1 MPMNSDTYQIIT
13 DRIVSLLESG
23 TCPWRRPWNRIEAF
37 PANYTTGRTYHG
49 LNFLLLCMIGHEL
62 PYYLTFKQVSELG
75 GTVKKG
81 SRGLP
86 ITYWQLLKSKTETKA
101 DGTPKT
107 FPLLRYYTV
116 FNASQIEGIEFPTVT
131 SRTGTGFNPIAVAEA
146 VVAGF
151 KNGPTIEHGFKSA
164 CYSSSTDVLEM
175 PSPGSFDSPERYYST
190 LFHEM
195 GHATGHA
202 SRLARKMGNAFGS
215 EDYSKEELV
224 AEMTSAFLCAHC
236 GIDNST
242 TDQSAAYLASWIKA
256 LKGDPKMVVQAGG
269 AAQKAANFI
278 LGIGQLDTEPDAE
291 PAEQPE
297 AVAA

>member
-1 MPMNSDTYQIIT
+1 MNSDTYQIIT

-23 TCPWRRPWNRIEAF
+23 TCPWRRPWNKLNAF
-37 PANYTTGRTYHG
+37 PANYTSGRSYHG
-49 LNFLLLCMIGHEL
+49 LNFLLLSVIGHEL

-107 FPLLRYYTV
+107 FPLLKYYTV
-116 FNASQIEGIEFPTVT
+116 FNATQIEGIEFPAVP
-131 SRTGTGFNPIAVAEA
+131 SRTGTDFNPIATAEA

-151 KNGPTIEHGFKSA
+151 KGPTIEHGYNRA
-164 CYSSSTDVLEM
+164 CYSSSTDVLKM
-175 PSPGSFDSPERYYST
+175 PSPGSFDSPEHYYAT
-190 LFHEM
+190 LFHEL

-202 SRLARKMGNAFGS
+202 SRMNRKLGNAFGS
-215 EDYSKEELV
+215 EDYSKEELI
-224 AEMTSAFLCAHC
+224 AEMTSAFLSAHC

-242 TDQSAAYLASWIKA
+242 TEQSAAYLASWVKA
-256 LKGDPKMVVQAGG
+256 LKGDPKLVVTAAS
-269 AAQKAANFI
+269 AAQRAANLI
-278 LGIGQLDTEPDAE
+278 LGAHPFEEEANAEKTTQLEE
-291 PAEQPE
+291 
-297 AVAA
+297 VAA

>member
-1 MPMNSDTYQIIT
+1 MKTDTYQIIT

-23 TCPWRRPWNRIEAF
+23 TCPWRRPWNKLSAF
-37 PANYTTGRTYHG
+37 PANYTSGRTYNG
-49 LNFLLLCMIGHEL
+49 LNFLLLSVIGHEV
-62 PYYLTFKQVSELG
+62 PFYLTFKQVSDLG

-86 ITYWQLLKSKTETKA
+86 ITYWQLLKSKTEKKA

-116 FNASQIEGIEFPTVT
+116 FNAAQIDGIEFPAVP
-131 SRTGTGFNPIAVAEA
+131 SRTGTEFNAIAAAEA

-151 KNGPTIEHGFKSA
+151 KGPTIEHGFNRA
-164 CYSSSTDVLEM
+164 CYSSATDILKM
-175 PSPGSFDSPERYYST
+175 PSPGSFDSPEHYYAT
-190 LFHEM
+190 LFHEL

-215 EDYSKEELV
+215 EDYSKEELI
-224 AEMTSAFLCAHC
+224 AEMTAAFLCAHC

-242 TDQSAAYLASWIKA
+242 TDQSAAYLASWIAA
-256 LKGDPKMVVQAGG
+256 LKGDPKLVVTAAS
-269 AAQKAANFI
+269 AAQRAANLI
-278 LGIGQLDTEPDAE
+278 LGIGQVDTEAAGE
-291 PAEQPE
+291 QAEQPE